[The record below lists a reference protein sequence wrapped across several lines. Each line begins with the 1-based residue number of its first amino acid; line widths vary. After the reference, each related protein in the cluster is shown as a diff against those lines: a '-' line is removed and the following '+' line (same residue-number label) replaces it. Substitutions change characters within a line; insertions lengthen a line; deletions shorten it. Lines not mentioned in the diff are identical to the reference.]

1 MYRQYDLTQKQA
13 RMTVWL
19 ESAKTLPEGT
29 LLTLARPLT
38 VAARPPEGWWRVAR
52 VGKVALYEPP
62 DTRWRVGGLV

>member
-1 MYRQYDLTQKQA
+1 MYRQYDLTQKQT

-19 ESAKTLPEGT
+19 ETQRALPEGT

-38 VAARPPEGWWRVAR
+38 VAERPPEGWWKVAR
-52 VGKVALYEPP
+52 VGKLALMTPP